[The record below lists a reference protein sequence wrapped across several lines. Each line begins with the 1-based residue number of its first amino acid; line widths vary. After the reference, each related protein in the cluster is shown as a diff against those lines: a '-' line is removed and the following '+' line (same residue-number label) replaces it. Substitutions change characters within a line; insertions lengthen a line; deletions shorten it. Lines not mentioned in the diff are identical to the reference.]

1 MMGKNRVHFPLML
14 MGMLSLI
21 TALLGGLSRIGWP
34 LPPPIQS
41 FSQSVSMIHG
51 PLMVS
56 GFLGTLISLE
66 RAVAL
71 KKGFTYI
78 APLLTGAGAILLIT
92 GILQPYGPLLITAG
106 SLILVVVFI
115 YIYRIQAGLHIMI
128 MGIGALLWF
137 AGNLAWLKG
146 APVSQVVMWW
156 AGFLVLTIAGERLE
170 LTRLLQHPVS
180 VKTLFIIDVAI
191 FITGIMYTGV
201 NFESGIRLTGVGM
214 IFLSLWLIKYDMAR
228 KTIHQPG
235 LPRFIA
241 ICLLSGYVW
250 LLISGIILMSS
261 GGVIAGPLYDAMLH
275 TVFLGFVFVMIFG
288 HAPIIFPAVLGKPMN
303 FHPRFYIHLILLHI
317 TLILRISGD
326 LANSVH
332 ARQWGGLLNVLAI
345 VIFFLNTISAVL
357 KKPIS
362 KH

>member
-1 MMGKNRVHFPLML
+1 MSKNRVHLPLMF

-21 TALLGGLSRIGWP
+21 AALLGGLLRIGWP
-34 LPPPIQS
+34 LPSAFQN
-41 FSQSVSMIHG
+41 FSQNFSMLHG

-71 KKGFTYI
+71 KKGFTYL
-78 APLLTGAGAILLIT
+78 APLLTGIGAILLIT
-92 GILQPYGPLLITAG
+92 GILQQYGPLLITAG
-106 SLILVVVFI
+106 SFILVIVFI
-115 YIYRIQAGLHIMI
+115 YIYRIQAGLHIII

-137 AGNLAWLKG
+137 AGNLAWMKG

-156 AGFLVLTIAGERLE
+156 VGFLVLTIAGERLE
-170 LTRLLQHPVS
+170 LTRLLQQLVS

-228 KTIHQPG
+228 KTIHQQG

-241 ICLLSGYVW
+241 VCLLSGYVW
-250 LLISGIILMSS
+250 LLVSGITLMSA
-261 GGVIAGPLYDAMLH
+261 GGATAGPLYDAMLH

-288 HAPIIFPAVLGKPMN
+288 HAPIIFPSVLGKPMN

-317 TLILRISGD
+317 SLILRIFGD
-326 LANSVH
+326 LTNH
-332 ARQWGGLLNVLAI
+332 IPARQWGGLFNVLAI
-345 VIFFLNTISAVL
+345 LIFFLNTISAVL
-357 KKPIS
+357 FTSRS
-362 KH
+362 K